1 MYNVTILD
9 RKTLENRIWLL
20 CKGNLKEYL
29 KELKN
34 DFYKFSIQRKIVKN
48 QYLDTLVSTIKQ
60 GDPIPMI
67 TLTFQSNDLD
77 TNVGSIM
84 SIDMDNVEILDG
96 LQRTFR
102 LWAHH
107 ILINEFAKSDEKQIV
122 PFTKQLKEQY
132 PELFDTGVL
141 SLNKIKSLYSLD
153 GSFEAIETAYTSFE
167 IYFVVWIN
175 LTPKQ
180 IIHKMLL
187 LNAGQ
192 RSVSKT
198 HQFELLFLYIW
209 EDLAK
214 HTVIKLYREKDQ
226 LANQVKSGKRNV
238 GEYMFTSIIVG
249 LRSFLENKPLRVT
262 IDDLDFDE
270 YQSELTSGEVDE
282 TIFSAEFIM
291 SFLDKLKEIDE
302 VVVEKN
308 GDEGK
313 KWFVKD
319 TTLSG
324 VLAAMGSYGG
334 VKSNMSIYELQTIT
348 DRVFNKL
355 KEKIETVGLD
365 INGFTE
371 QYNTLSSRSVN
382 IGNFIRKV
390 TMDYI
395 LNLLNGNGMT
405 WEDSFS
411 KNIKKQQ

>member
-1 MYNVTILD
+1 
-9 RKTLENRIWLL
+9 
-20 CKGNLKEYL
+20 
-29 KELKN
+29 
-34 DFYKFSIQRKIVKN
+34 
-48 QYLDTLVSTIKQ
+48 
-60 GDPIPMI
+60 
-67 TLTFQSNDLD
+67 
-77 TNVGSIM
+77 
-84 SIDMDNVEILDG
+84 
-96 LQRTFR
+96 
-102 LWAHH
+102 
-107 ILINEFAKSDEKQIV
+107 
-122 PFTKQLKEQY
+122 
-132 PELFDTGVL
+132 
-141 SLNKIKSLYSLD
+141 
-153 GSFEAIETAYTSFE
+153 
-167 IYFVVWIN
+167 
-175 LTPKQ
+175 
-180 IIHKMLL
+180 MLL